1 MIEVEMVQHDV
12 ESLAVAL
19 NQNQLMMVS
28 THTIISNEIYK
39 QYNLLRLK
47 IDLLV
52 KPLFEVREER
62 TSIDFDKIFTNNTN

>member
-1 MIEVEMVQHDV
+1 MVQHDV

-19 NQNQLMMVS
+19 LGNQTNQLMMVS

-52 KPLFEVREER
+52 NHYLKLER
-62 TSIDFDKIFTNNTN
+62 KS

>member
-19 NQNQLMMVS
+19 LGNQTKS
-28 THTIISNEIYK
+28 IDDGIYTY
-39 QYNLLRLK
+39 YNFKMKYINNTTYTRLK

-52 KPLFEVREER
+52 NHYLKLER
-62 TSIDFDKIFTNNTN
+62 KN